1 MSMDMFGDL
10 RKYAETH
17 KAPDEVVTFAQYLD
31 KVKEKPGLAAL
42 AHKRIYDMIKSYG
55 VEVDADTG
63 EERYKF
69 FETQLFG
76 IEDSTKQIMEY
87 FKGAALGS
95 DVGRRFLLLFGP
107 PSSGKSN
114 LVSMLKSSLEVWSR
128 HPDGAVYGIDG
139 CPMAEEPLHLV
150 PEDLR
155 DQVMK
160 ELKVKIEGDL
170 CPVCAYRLNNE
181 FHGDFTKFKVRRIY
195 FSQQGRKGI
204 GTFVPS
210 DPKCVVGDTLLL
222 SSKGLVSFDELQDEI
237 GAKEDEFLPFDTTI
251 FGLAGKEKTSHFYNG
266 GQKETYCVKT
276 ALGFEIEGSE
286 KHPVMVFSE
295 GCVSWVKL
303 PQIKQGDFVLL
314 KKGQMLFGNET
325 EFPCNSASYRRPKGD
340 NKRISIPRKM
350 TPSLA
355 KFLGYMAS
363 EGSITDDAIWFTNTD
378 SKLIEDFCSI
388 CRSLFSIE
396 PKVYGPRAG
405 KTTFDASIS
414 CVTLVDWLE
423 DACELER
430 GAENKSVPRIV
441 RKANR
446 DSILAFIEGASWGD
460 GSISARQ
467 SLMSNRYKYTSA
479 SKKFSKQ
486 MQMLLL
492 NLGIVS
498 SFYEEELDCNGVP
511 CKAFTIQVTGDSVL
525 SLVEHIRS
533 LADKNTNEN
542 AELASITGRTNYDLL
557 PPVDGFVRKLM
568 AEAKEQ
574 CISLSEFRRYSYSV
588 ESPNS
593 RRFSKSSWAR
603 FKNAAS
609 KFMSSSDMAF
619 ASSLGAENDIWLE
632 VKTIEKRWGRQ
643 VYDLT
648 VPETHSFCANGIISH
663 NSQDISEL
671 IGSVDLSKIGEYGT
685 ESDPRA
691 YRFDGE
697 LNISSR
703 GLMEFIEI
711 LKVDIKFLYV
721 LLTATQEKN
730 IKTPRFPLL
739 YCDEVILTHTNEA
752 EYKKF
757 VGQPENEALID
768 RMIVCRVKYNLR
780 VNEEIRIY
788 EKLLSHGD
796 TKDIHIAPHTMR
808 VAAMFAI
815 LSRLEDP
822 KDRNLDKLKKMKLY
836 NGEDVEGV
844 SPADIPRLKK
854 ESQME
859 GMDGVSPRYV
869 INRLVTTAI
878 RGADDGATRR
888 YITPID
894 VLRALKDG
902 LETTSKFKP
911 EERSRYEELLQ
922 LAKEEFDH
930 IARNEVQKAFFV
942 SFEEEAQ
949 SLIENYI
956 DNVQAFLDGTD
967 LEDPLTHEEIEPDE
981 KLMRSIEGKIGIH
994 EEAKESFR
1002 NEIMRKVAAAA
1013 RRGEKFRYENHTRL
1027 REAIEKQM
1035 FEERR
1040 DMIKMTITS
1049 RTKEPEELKKINQVV
1064 KTLCDKHGYI
1074 AESANELLK
1083 YVSSMMAREK

>member
-1 MSMDMFGDL
+1 MSNILGEL
-10 RKYAETH
+10 KKYAETQRV
-17 KAPDEVVTFAQYLD
+17 PDEVVTFSDYLE
-31 KVKEKPGLAAL
+31 KVRARPSLADL
-42 AHKRIYDMIKSYG
+42 SHKRMYEMIKSYG
-55 VEVDADTG
+55 VEVDPDTQ

-114 LVSMLKSSLEVWSR
+114 LVSMLKSSLETYSKTEA
-128 HPDGAVYGIDG
+128 GALYAIDG
-139 CPMAEEPLHLV
+139 CPMAEEPLHLI
-150 PEDLR
+150 PEHMR
-155 DQVMK
+155 DAVMK
-160 ELKVKIEGDL
+160 ELKVKIEGYL
-170 CPVCAYRLNNE
+170 CPVCAFKLNNE
-181 FHGDFTKFKVRRIY
+181 FKGDFTKFKARRIC

-210 DPKCVVGDTLLL
+210 DPK
-222 SSKGLVSFDELQDEI
+222 
-237 GAKEDEFLPFDTTI
+237 
-251 FGLAGKEKTSHFYNG
+251 
-266 GQKETYCVKT
+266 
-276 ALGFEIEGSE
+276 
-286 KHPVMVFSE
+286 
-295 GCVSWVKL
+295 
-303 PQIKQGDFVLL
+303 
-314 KKGQMLFGNET
+314 
-325 EFPCNSASYRRPKGD
+325 
-340 NKRISIPRKM
+340 
-350 TPSLA
+350 
-355 KFLGYMAS
+355 
-363 EGSITDDAIWFTNTD
+363 
-378 SKLIEDFCSI
+378 
-388 CRSLFSIE
+388 
-396 PKVYGPRAG
+396 
-405 KTTFDASIS
+405 
-414 CVTLVDWLE
+414 
-423 DACELER
+423 
-430 GAENKSVPRIV
+430 
-441 RKANR
+441 
-446 DSILAFIEGASWGD
+446 
-460 GSISARQ
+460 
-467 SLMSNRYKYTSA
+467 
-479 SKKFSKQ
+479 
-486 MQMLLL
+486 
-492 NLGIVS
+492 
-498 SFYEEELDCNGVP
+498 
-511 CKAFTIQVTGDSVL
+511 
-525 SLVEHIRS
+525 
-533 LADKNTNEN
+533 
-542 AELASITGRTNYDLL
+542 
-557 PPVDGFVRKLM
+557 
-568 AEAKEQ
+568 
-574 CISLSEFRRYSYSV
+574 
-588 ESPNS
+588 
-593 RRFSKSSWAR
+593 
-603 FKNAAS
+603 
-609 KFMSSSDMAF
+609 
-619 ASSLGAENDIWLE
+619 
-632 VKTIEKRWGRQ
+632 
-643 VYDLT
+643 
-648 VPETHSFCANGIISH
+648 
-663 NSQDISEL
+663 SQDISEL

-780 VNEEIRIY
+780 VDEEIRIY

-844 SPADIPRLKK
+844 AKADIPRLKK
-854 ESQME
+854 EALME

-878 RGADDGATRR
+878 RGADDSTQRR

-911 EERSRYEELLQ
+911 EERSRYEELLHM
-922 LAKEEFDH
+922 AKQEFDH

-942 SFEEEAQ
+942 SFEDEAQ
-949 SLIENYI
+949 ALINNYI
-956 DNVQAFLDGTD
+956 DNVEAYLDGSN
-967 LEDPLTHEEIEPDE
+967 LNDPLTYEEVEPDE

-1002 NEIMRKVAAAA
+1002 QEIMRKVASAT
-1013 RRGEKFRYENHTRL
+1013 RRGDKFRYENHTRL

-1040 DMIKMTITS
+1040 DTIKMTITS
-1049 RTKEPEELKKINQVV
+1049 RTKEPEELKRINQVV
-1064 KTLCDKHGYI
+1064 KTLCEKHGYI
-1074 AESANELLK
+1074 EESANELLK

>member
-1 MSMDMFGDL
+1 MSKDIVGDL
-10 RKYAETH
+10 KKYAETR
-17 KAPDEVVTFAQYLD
+17 KAPDEVVGFSEYID
-31 KVKEKPGLAAL
+31 KVRAKPSLAAL
-42 AHKRIYDMIKSYG
+42 AHKRMYDMIKSYG

-76 IEDSTKQIMEY
+76 IEDSTKQMMEY

-114 LVSMLKSSLEVWSR
+114 LVSMLKSSLETWS
-128 HPDGAVYGIDG
+128 HTPDGAVYAIDG
-139 CPMAEEPLHLV
+139 CPMAEEPLHLI

-155 DQVMK
+155 EDVMK
-160 ELKVKIEGDL
+160 ELKCKIEGDL
-170 CPVCAYRLNNE
+170 CPVCAFKLNNE

-210 DPKCVVGDTLLL
+210 DPK
-222 SSKGLVSFDELQDEI
+222 
-237 GAKEDEFLPFDTTI
+237 
-251 FGLAGKEKTSHFYNG
+251 
-266 GQKETYCVKT
+266 
-276 ALGFEIEGSE
+276 
-286 KHPVMVFSE
+286 
-295 GCVSWVKL
+295 
-303 PQIKQGDFVLL
+303 
-314 KKGQMLFGNET
+314 
-325 EFPCNSASYRRPKGD
+325 
-340 NKRISIPRKM
+340 
-350 TPSLA
+350 
-355 KFLGYMAS
+355 
-363 EGSITDDAIWFTNTD
+363 
-378 SKLIEDFCSI
+378 
-388 CRSLFSIE
+388 
-396 PKVYGPRAG
+396 
-405 KTTFDASIS
+405 
-414 CVTLVDWLE
+414 
-423 DACELER
+423 
-430 GAENKSVPRIV
+430 
-441 RKANR
+441 
-446 DSILAFIEGASWGD
+446 
-460 GSISARQ
+460 
-467 SLMSNRYKYTSA
+467 
-479 SKKFSKQ
+479 
-486 MQMLLL
+486 
-492 NLGIVS
+492 
-498 SFYEEELDCNGVP
+498 
-511 CKAFTIQVTGDSVL
+511 
-525 SLVEHIRS
+525 
-533 LADKNTNEN
+533 
-542 AELASITGRTNYDLL
+542 
-557 PPVDGFVRKLM
+557 
-568 AEAKEQ
+568 
-574 CISLSEFRRYSYSV
+574 
-588 ESPNS
+588 
-593 RRFSKSSWAR
+593 
-603 FKNAAS
+603 
-609 KFMSSSDMAF
+609 
-619 ASSLGAENDIWLE
+619 
-632 VKTIEKRWGRQ
+632 
-643 VYDLT
+643 
-648 VPETHSFCANGIISH
+648 
-663 NSQDISEL
+663 SQDISEL

-780 VNEEIRIY
+780 VDEEIRIY

-844 SPADIPRLKK
+844 SKADVPRLKK
-854 ESQME
+854 EALME
-859 GMDGVSPRYV
+859 GMDGVSPRYI

-878 RGADDGATRR
+878 RGADDGTTRR

-911 EERSRYEELLQ
+911 EERSRYEELLH
-922 LAKEEFDH
+922 LAKQEFDH

-942 SFEEEAQ
+942 SFEDEAQ
-949 SLIENYI
+949 SLINNYI
-956 DNVQAFLDGTD
+956 DNVEAYLDGSN
-967 LEDPLTHEEIEPDE
+967 LEDPLTKEEVEPDE

-994 EEAKESFR
+994 DEAKDSFR
-1002 NEIMRKVAAAA
+1002 HEIMRKVASAT

-1040 DMIKMTITS
+1040 DTIKMTITS
-1049 RTKEPEELKKINQVV
+1049 RTKEPEELKRINQVV

-1074 AESANELLK
+1074 EESANELLK